1 LTGAV
6 VKGLSVVALAAS
18 VVAACSRSP
27 DTHVVLG
34 QRYEVAGDCLQPTS
48 SIEILEGS
56 DPGLGCDP
64 TCVVTPGGVVYA
76 STECGGQFSS
86 FDDTSGADPACA
98 GALAALKNMVVCG
111 GGDDGGGDATDSVPE
126 GSPGAADAPG
136 GDSPEEQEAQEA
148 GLDGG

>member
-1 LTGAV
+1 MTGAV
-6 VKGLSVVALAAS
+6 VKGLSLAALAAS
-18 VVAACSRSP
+18 IVAACSRSP

-34 QRYEVAGDCLQPTS
+34 QRYDAGGDCLEPTS
-48 SIEILEGS
+48 SIEVLEGS

-76 STECGGQFSS
+76 TTECGSQFSS
-86 FDDTSGADPACA
+86 FDDTSGADPSCA

-111 GGDDGGGDATDSVPE
+111 AGDDGGGDATDSAPE
-126 GSPGAADAPG
+126 GSPEAADAPG
-136 GDSPEEQEAQEA
+136 GDSPDDQEAREA